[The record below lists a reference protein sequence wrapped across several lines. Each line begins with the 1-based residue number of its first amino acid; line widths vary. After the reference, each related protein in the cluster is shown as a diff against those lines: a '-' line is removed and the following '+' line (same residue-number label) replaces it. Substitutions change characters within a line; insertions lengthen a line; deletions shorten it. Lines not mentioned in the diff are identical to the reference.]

1 MTRPQLEAY
10 DAFLLEEDW
19 DIYYWATQDHPAV
32 PSPAPAEVRAPPP
45 EPANSTADQYA
56 RKPAEGEWGPIAG
69 NLRAGFRGVP
79 DRWRDSEVLRLLRE
93 HVRERSVGEGK
104 GGMAARPKL
113 FGEGTE
119 KD

>member
-10 DAFLLEEDW
+10 DAFLVEEDW
-19 DIYYWATQDHPAV
+19 DIYYWATQDHPEV
-32 PSPAPAEVRAPPP
+32 PAPHEDARAPPP
-45 EPANSTADQYA
+45 EPANTTADEYA
-56 RKPAEGEWGPIAG
+56 RTPAEGEWGPIAG
-69 NLRAGFRGVP
+69 NFRPGTRGVP

-93 HVRERSVGEGK
+93 HVREKSVGDGK

-113 FGEGTE
+113 YGEGTE